1 MNEPIWLLPEIV
13 ISVHQML
20 LAEHGGASG
29 IRDETL
35 LDSALNR
42 PRQRFAYSDTLS
54 IYELASS
61 YCYTLAKNPPFVDGN
76 KRVALTVAAIFLE
89 INGYSLAAPEAN
101 TVVIIEQLAAGNI
114 TEDELANWFREWSHS
129 ITF

>member
-29 IRDETL
+29 IRDEIL

-61 YCYTLAKNPPFVDGN
+61 YCYRLAKNHPFIDGN

-89 INGYSLAAPEAN
+89 INGYSLVAPEAN

-114 TEDELANWFREWSHS
+114 TEDELANWFKEWSHS
-129 ITF
+129 IAF